1 MIDEG
6 NENINKRDEGGDANG
21 ICCTTREDCESIN
34 GNVMKNRVGYK
45 ERLFETSRKGD
56 LILRH
61 IYLYIEKN
69 PKISLLSYIP
79 RLTLRLGLSLLIIV
93 PYFIFS
99 REEKLKGILKLS
111 SALGGLAYIIG
122 TKNNFYK

>member
-1 MIDEG
+1 MGTLRRVFQMMSVKIDEG

-21 ICCTTREDCESIN
+21 ICCTTREDCESID

-61 IYLYIEKN
+61 IYISRKTENHFIDKN
-69 PKISLLSYIP
+69 KGVSVVIP
-79 RLTLRLGLSLLIIV
+79 R
-93 PYFIFS
+93 
-99 REEKLKGILKLS
+99 
-111 SALGGLAYIIG
+111 
-122 TKNNFYK
+122 

>member
-61 IYLYIEKN
+61 IYLYIEKK
-69 PKISLLSYIP
+69 PKISLLIK
-79 RLTLRLGLSLLIIV
+79 TMVFLLLYLVGKIKARYERWMV
-93 PYFIFS
+93 
-99 REEKLKGILKLS
+99 K
-111 SALGGLAYIIG
+111 A
-122 TKNNFYK
+122 